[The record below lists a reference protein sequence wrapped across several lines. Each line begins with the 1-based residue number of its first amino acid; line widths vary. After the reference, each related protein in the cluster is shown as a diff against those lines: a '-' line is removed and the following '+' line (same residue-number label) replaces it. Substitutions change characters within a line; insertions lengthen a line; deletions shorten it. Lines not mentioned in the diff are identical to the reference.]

1 MAGRGKDDYAI
12 QDFRLHIKYSPGR
25 KTAELYQSLSDPE
38 SMALGCLTDALQV
51 CRQKGEMGKGFF
63 IGLVGLVVLNQ
74 LVSLY
79 QDGLAMT
86 KGHTLLRPVPAR
98 FHLYHALPKSSD
110 YVSSLAQIR

>member
-1 MAGRGKDDYAI
+1 MTMHYRASGFTSNTPLED
-12 QDFRLHIKYSPGR
+12 
-25 KTAELYQSLSDPE
+25 KTAEPYQSLSDPE

-51 CRQKGEMGKGFF
+51 CRQKVQGDVGKGFF
-63 IGLVGLVVLNQ
+63 FGLVGLVVLNQ